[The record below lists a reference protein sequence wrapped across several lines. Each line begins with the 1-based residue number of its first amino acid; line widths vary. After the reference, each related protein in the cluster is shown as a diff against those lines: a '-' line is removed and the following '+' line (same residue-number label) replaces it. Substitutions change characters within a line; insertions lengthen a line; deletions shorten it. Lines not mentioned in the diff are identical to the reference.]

1 MFIAIIAAHYNQ
13 FRRESSKEDNISFF
27 TVIKKILASNMFNKK
42 DQNKT
47 DKQCMKLCSCCDL
60 KGFTDFLFGAQ
71 RSR

>member
-27 TVIKKILASNMFNKK
+27 TVITKILANNMFNKK
-42 DQNKT
+42 DHPNKT
-47 DKQCMKLCSCCDL
+47 DQQCMKLCSCCNL

-71 RSR
+71 QL

>member
-27 TVIKKILASNMFNKK
+27 TVITKILANNMFNKK

-47 DKQCMKLCSCCDL
+47 DQQCMKRCNL

-71 RSR
+71 QL